1 MGRFFRRLSFP
12 ALLDMNLA
20 ATRSYGVKSTPTN
33 FLIDKAG
40 VILERQMGACSGATL
55 DECLTWLLSN

>member
-1 MGRFFRRLSFP
+1 
-12 ALLDMNLA
+12 MNLA